1 MAIDL
6 GKGILAWTASR
17 LQRMNRNCLLLG
29 MVALG
34 AVGALIYL
42 LTKQNRQDQ
51 NEEKKR
57 LKKDISRWENEGGRI
72 SDRLLSPAG

>member
-1 MAIDL
+1 
-6 GKGILAWTASR
+6 
-17 LQRMNRNCLLLG
+17 
-29 MVALG
+29 
-34 AVGALIYL
+34 LIYL

>member
-1 MAIDL
+1 
-6 GKGILAWTASR
+6 
-17 LQRMNRNCLLLG
+17 MNRSCLLLG

-72 SDRLLSPAG
+72 SDRLISPVG